1 MLSRGTMQ
9 ENQPMK
15 KTLTALILATLAA
28 SPAFAATKHSHM
40 STTPTANQ
48 SYAAEIENSNNVE
61 NGNNVYAN
69 PRDPDVV
76 ISDDVYAGRDPDP
89 NVRAQLMRDPGL
101 PAN

>member
-1 MLSRGTMQ
+1 MQ

-28 SPAFAATKHSHM
+28 SPAFAATKHARTSA
-40 STTPTANQ
+40 TAEASQ
-48 SYAAEIENSNNVE
+48 AYAADIE

-69 PRDPDVV
+69 PSDPTVV
-76 ISDDVYAGRDPDP
+76 ISNDVYAGRDPDP

-101 PAN
+101 SAN